1 MHGMTA
7 FCTSSWQ
14 RLNTELREMT
24 TNMKNTLLLFSHK
37 MQITAVPLSDTTM
50 LQYWEVTEM
59 LS

>member
-7 FCTSSWQ
+7 FYTSSWQ
-14 RLNTELREMT
+14 GLNTELREMT
-24 TNMKNTLLLFSHK
+24 TNMKNTLLLLSHK
-37 MQITAVPLSDTTM
+37 MQITAVPLSDTIM